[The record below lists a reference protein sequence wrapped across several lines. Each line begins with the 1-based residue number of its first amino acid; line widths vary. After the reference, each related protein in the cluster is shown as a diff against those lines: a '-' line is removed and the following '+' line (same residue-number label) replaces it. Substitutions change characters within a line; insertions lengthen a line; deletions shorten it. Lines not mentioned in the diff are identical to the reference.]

1 MSYEAMHKVRASGL
15 SDRTQVDVLE
25 ALAFFLNKETGACFP
40 STEAISRISRVN
52 DRLVRTTLK
61 TLHSLGLISSTQK
74 AGQKRYF
81 TLHLDRL
88 PLPTPLQEVTGGQEN
103 AGGEESTP
111 LYENTPLQ
119 ESTGEGCR
127 KIQGTPV
134 GKCSTPLYET
144 TPEQG
149 INKESNKEGNKE
161 DSAPAEGDTFNPS
174 EWALKQSPKNGTL
187 ESTENGTTESTKTG
201 THDST
206 ENGTFESTVFGP
218 VTGNKNREIEQGSR
232 TGNSLPAQAPWET
245 DHFPDATKKVE
256 KPKATRAK
264 PKTSCPFSPDDP
276 IPPEYLEYAQA
287 KHPSINAQTEF
298 TKFVNFHI
306 SKDNKFSNWLA
317 AWRTWATKAEEF
329 AKSRPQSQSYTPRNN
344 KPLIFDEAYYGDG
357 SF

>member
-1 MSYEAMHKVRASGL
+1 MSYAAERWARSQKVGNASAKF
-15 SDRTQVDVLE
+15 VLIE
-25 ALAFFLNKETGACFP
+25 LANALNRESGKCFP
-40 STEAISRISRVN
+40 SIDA
-52 DRLVRTTLK
+52 L
-61 TLHSLGLISSTQK
+61 QK
-74 AGQKRYF
+74 ATELNRKTVIAATKF
-81 TLHLDRL
+81 L
-88 PLPTPLQEVTGGQEN
+88 
-103 AGGEESTP
+103 EERGFITKQRSFANGKQTIYYGFPSFNSADWDAKKST
-111 LYENTPLQ
+111 
-119 ESTGEGCR
+119 ES
-127 KIQGTPV
+127 
-134 GKCSTPLYET
+134 
-144 TPEQG
+144 
-149 INKESNKEGNKE
+149 
-161 DSAPAEGDTFNPS
+161 
-174 EWALKQSPKNGTL
+174 GTL
-187 ESTENGTTESTKTG
+187 ESTENGTLLDESTRIGTLESTEIGTTESTKTG

-245 DHFPDATKKVE
+245 DHLTNDGKKVE

-329 AKSRPQSQSYTPRNN
+329 AKSRPQSQNQTFPFGKPTDPQYGIGVCERPKVLPREYTPEESRRARE
-344 KPLIFDEAYYGDG
+344 EAMKIWN
-357 SF
+357 S

>member
-15 SDRTQVDVLE
+15 TDRTQVDVLE

-149 INKESNKEGNKE
+149 INKESNKEE
-161 DSAPAEGDTFNPS
+161 ET
-174 EWALKQSPKNGTL
+174 
-187 ESTENGTTESTKTG
+187 
-201 THDST
+201 
-206 ENGTFESTVFGP
+206 
-218 VTGNKNREIEQGSR
+218 R
-232 TGNSLPAQAPWET
+232 NSLPAQAPWET
-245 DHFPDATKKVE
+245 DHFDNTVKKIE
-256 KPKATRAK
+256 KPKRQATDKGSRLSI
-264 PKTSCPFSPDDP
+264 TELPDDWKAFAEQEEP
-276 IPPEYLEYAQA
+276 DLDPKRLFE
-287 KHPSINAQTEF
+287 
-298 TKFVNFHI
+298 NFHDYWNGLSGAKAI
-306 SKDNKFSNWLA
+306 KKDWTA
-317 AWRTWATKAEEF
+317 TWRNFVRSFHNAEDWKRRPMLKR
-329 AKSRPQSQSYTPRNN
+329 APTHSSSRPGQFVEKKQSERDY
-344 KPLIFDEAYYGDG
+344 FDW
-357 SF
+357 

>member
-15 SDRTQVDVLE
+15 TDRTQVDVLE

-127 KIQGTPV
+127 KIQVTPV

-149 INKESNKEGNKE
+149 INKESNKEE
-161 DSAPAEGDTFNPS
+161 
-174 EWALKQSPKNGTL
+174 
-187 ESTENGTTESTKTG
+187 
-201 THDST
+201 
-206 ENGTFESTVFGP
+206 
-218 VTGNKNREIEQGSR
+218 EQG
-232 TGNSLPAQAPWET
+232 SLPAQAPWET
-245 DHFPDATKKVE
+245 DHLTNDGKKVE
-256 KPKATRAK
+256 KPKRQATDKGSRLSI
-264 PKTSCPFSPDDP
+264 TELPDDWKAFAEQEASDLDP
-276 IPPEYLEYAQA
+276 QRLFENFKDYWTGLSGA
-287 KHPSINAQTEF
+287 KAIKKDWTATWRNYVRSFHNAEDWKRRPMLKRAPT
-298 TKFVNFHI
+298 H
-306 SKDNKFSNWLA
+306 SS
-317 AWRTWATKAEEF
+317 
-329 AKSRPQSQSYTPRNN
+329 SRPGQFVEKKQSERDY
-344 KPLIFDEAYYGDG
+344 FDW
-357 SF
+357 

>member
-15 SDRTQVDVLE
+15 TDRTQVDVLE

-149 INKESNKEGNKE
+149 INKESNKEE
-161 DSAPAEGDTFNPS
+161 
-174 EWALKQSPKNGTL
+174 
-187 ESTENGTTESTKTG
+187 
-201 THDST
+201 
-206 ENGTFESTVFGP
+206 
-218 VTGNKNREIEQGSR
+218 EQG
-232 TGNSLPAQAPWET
+232 SLPAQAPWET
-245 DHFPDATKKVE
+245 DHLDDDVKKIE
-256 KPKATRAK
+256 KPKRQATDKGSRLSI
-264 PKTSCPFSPDDP
+264 TELPDDWKAFAEQEEP
-276 IPPEYLEYAQA
+276 DLDPKRLFENFKDYWNGLSGA
-287 KHPSINAQTEF
+287 KAIKKDWKGTWRNFVRSFHNAEDWKRRPMLKRAPALSTS
-298 TKFVNFHI
+298 KNGRFVE
-306 SKDNKFSNWLA
+306 KK
-317 AWRTWATKAEEF
+317 
-329 AKSRPQSQSYTPRNN
+329 QSERNYS
-344 KPLIFDEAYYGDG
+344 LDW
-357 SF
+357 